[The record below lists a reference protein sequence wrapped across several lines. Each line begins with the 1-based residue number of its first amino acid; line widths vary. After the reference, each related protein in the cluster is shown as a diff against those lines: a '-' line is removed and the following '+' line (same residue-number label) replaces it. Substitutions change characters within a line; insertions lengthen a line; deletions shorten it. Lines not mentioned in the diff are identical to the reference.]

1 MVILLLKFGADP
13 ALIDGE
19 GYSSLHLAVLF
30 QHMPIIAYLISYGQ
44 VCFLVHCPV
53 FYFLNVTYFV

>member
-13 ALIDGE
+13 TLIDGE

-30 QHMPIIAYLISYGQ
+30 QHMPVIAYLISKGQ
-44 VCFLVHCPV
+44 VCF
-53 FYFLNVTYFV
+53 